1 VHSPPSPG
9 WADFTI
15 MIECTPE
22 SGHCR
27 VYLYHRSAPIESVAM
42 SKQGLTVMFS
52 KCPATEG
59 HLIAKYIK
67 CTQTRYI
74 SCKNTFQPIY
84 SFVTA
89 FNFPLE
95 ICRNMHSFELF
106 ICEHSA
112 PYTSAHS
119 CVRDTFWLML
129 VTEK

>member
-1 VHSPPSPG
+1 MYVPSSEFGLSHPPLSPASVPLP
-9 WADFTI
+9 
-15 MIECTPE
+15 PE
-22 SGHCR
+22 PKWGEHT
-27 VYLYHRSAPIESVAM
+27 HRSAPIESVAM

-52 KCPATEG
+52 KCPATEE

-74 SCKNTFQPIY
+74 SCTNTFQPIY

-95 ICRNMHSFELF
+95 ICRNMDSFELF

-119 CVRDTFWLML
+119 YVRDTFWLML
-129 VTEK
+129 VK